1 MSFST
6 MAQGTLR
13 LVFAV
18 ISLAVMAITS
28 TASADNYRIKTGD
41 TLQIEVLEDSN
52 LSRPVLV
59 LPDGNINFPF
69 AGTIKAAGQTVGSV
83 QSSIVSKLA
92 PNFNVAPNVFVS
104 VASLA
109 PPRPVSTA
117 APVVRTYGV
126 YAMGEINTPGRLNID
141 TKENVTILQ
150 AIATAGGFTRFAAT
164 NRIELRRVNPKTGQ
178 EIKYLFDYNGGKGIS
193 GATRLQ
199 EGDVIVVPERRL
211 FE

>member
-1 MSFST
+1 MSFYI
-6 MAQGTLR
+6 MARALLR
-13 LVFAV
+13 LVLTG
-18 ISLAVMAITS
+18 ISLALLAIGT
-28 TASADNYRIKTGD
+28 TAAADNYRIKTGD
-41 TLQIEVLEDSN
+41 TLQIEVLEDAN

-69 AGTIKAAGQTVGSV
+69 AGTIKAAGQTVGAV
-83 QSSIVSKLA
+83 KSSIVSKLA

-109 PPRPVSTA
+109 PPRPTA

-126 YAMGEINTPGRLNID
+126 YAMGEITTPGRLNID

-164 NRIELRRVNPKTGQ
+164 NRIELRRVNSKTGQ
-178 EIKYLFDYNGGKGIS
+178 EIKYLFDYKGGKGIS

>member
-1 MSFST
+1 
-6 MAQGTLR
+6 MAILRIMRTVLR
-13 LVFAV
+13 LA
-18 ISLAVMAITS
+18 ILTLALAGGTS
-28 TASADNYRIKTGD
+28 AALADNYRIKTGD
-41 TLQIEVLEDSN
+41 TLQIEVLEDAN

-69 AGTIKAAGQTVGSV
+69 AGTIRAAGRTVGTV
-83 QSSIVSKLA
+83 QSDIVSQLA
-92 PNFNVAPNVFVS
+92 PNFNVSPNVFVS

-109 PPRPVSTA
+109 PPRPV
-117 APVVRTYGV
+117 APPVIRTYGV
-126 YAMGEINTPGRLNID
+126 YAMGEINTPGRLDID
-141 TKENVTILQ
+141 TKEGVTILQ

-178 EIKYLFDYNGGKGIS
+178 ETKYLFDYKGGRGIS
-193 GATRLQ
+193 GATPLQ

>member
-1 MSFST
+1 MSF
-6 MAQGTLR
+6 AQSARDIILFALLTCTLTIF
-13 LVFAV
+13 VAFNPAQ
-18 ISLAVMAITS
+18 
-28 TASADNYRIKTGD
+28 ADNYKIKVGD
-41 TLQIEVLEDSN
+41 TLQIEVLEDTN

-69 AGTIKAAGQTVGSV
+69 AGTIRAAGQSVGAV
-83 QSSIVSKLA
+83 QSSIVSKLS
-92 PNFNVAPNVFVS
+92 PNFNVVPNVFVS

-109 PPRPVSTA
+109 PPRPAS

-164 NRIELRRVNPKTGQ
+164 RRIELRRVDPKTGQ
-178 EIKYLFDYNGGKGIS
+178 ESRYLFDYKGGRGIS
-193 GATRLQ
+193 GATPLR

>member
-1 MSFST
+1 MSF
-6 MAQGTLR
+6 AQSARTSFL
-13 LVFAV
+13 FALLTFV
-18 ISLAVMAITS
+18 LSIFVAWNPAQ
-28 TASADNYRIKTGD
+28 ADNYKIKVGD
-41 TLQIEVLEDSN
+41 TLQIEVLEDTN

-69 AGTIKAAGQTVGSV
+69 AGTIRAAGQSVGAV
-83 QSSIVSKLA
+83 QSSIVSKLS
-92 PNFNVAPNVFVS
+92 PNFNVVPNVFVS

-109 PPRPVSTA
+109 PPRPVS
-117 APVVRTYGV
+117 APIVRTYGV
-126 YAMGEINTPGRLNID
+126 YAMGEINTPGRLDID

-164 NRIELRRVNPKTGQ
+164 RRIELRRVDPKTGQ
-178 EIKYLFDYNGGKGIS
+178 ESRYIFDYKGGRGIS
-193 GATRLQ
+193 GATPLR

>member
-1 MSFST
+1 
-6 MAQGTLR
+6 MAILRIMRSVLR
-13 LVFAV
+13 LA
-18 ISLAVMAITS
+18 ILTLALAGGANVVL
-28 TASADNYRIKTGD
+28 ADNYRIKTGD
-41 TLQIEVLEDSN
+41 TLQIEVLEDTN

-69 AGTIKAAGQTVGSV
+69 AGTIRAAGRTVGTV
-83 QSSIVSKLA
+83 QSDIVSQLA
-92 PNFNVAPNVFVS
+92 PNFNVSPNVFVS

-109 PPRPVSTA
+109 PPRPAT

-126 YAMGEINTPGRLNID
+126 YAMGEINTPGRLDID
-141 TKENVTILQ
+141 TKEGVTILQ

-178 EIKYLFDYNGGKGIS
+178 ESKYLFDYKRGQGIS
-193 GATRLQ
+193 GATPLQ